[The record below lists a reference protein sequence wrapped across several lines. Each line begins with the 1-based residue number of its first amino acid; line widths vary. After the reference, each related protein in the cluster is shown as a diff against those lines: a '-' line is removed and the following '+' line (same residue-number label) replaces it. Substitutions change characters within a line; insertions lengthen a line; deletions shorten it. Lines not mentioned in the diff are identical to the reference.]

1 MSGLLLV
8 VLVVLTYII
17 LFQIARSSEIIAQIQ
32 GEEAYDK
39 KRNKYLSYS
48 MIALMAVLF
57 IGAYYCHKY
66 LMPMMLPKAASNHG
80 VEYDWL
86 YNVTTILTLVVF
98 FATHVM
104 LFVFAYIYRR
114 KEGKKPFHFA
124 HNNRLEIVW
133 TTVPALTLA
142 ILIALGLKTWF
153 TMTSD
158 APKGSMRIEI
168 VGKQF
173 NWITRYPGKDGV
185 LGKRYFTNINEKDN
199 ILGLD
204 WKDSKT
210 HDDIVIPNGELHLVK
225 DKPVELIIGSRDVV
239 HDVGLPHFRMKMDAV
254 PGITSRMWFTPT
266 ITTEEMKEITGNPD
280 FVYEI
285 ACDQMCGKGHYS
297 MRGVVVVE
305 TQAEHDA
312 WLRKQQSYYSQR
324 SVATTTD
331 DQNNNE
337 NSSNSTT
344 LSMNLKK

>member
-8 VLVVLTYII
+8 ILVILTYVI
-17 LFQIARSSEIIAQIQ
+17 LFQIAKSSEIIAQIQ

-39 KRNKYLSYS
+39 KRNNYLSYT
-48 MIALMAVLF
+48 MLGLLAIIF

-80 VEYDWL
+80 EQYDWL
-86 YNVTTILTLVVF
+86 YDVTTILTLVVF
-98 FATHVM
+98 FGTHIL
-104 LFVFAYIYRR
+104 LFIFAYIYRR
-114 KEGKKPFHFA
+114 KEGKVPFHFA
-124 HNNRLEIVW
+124 HNNKLEVVW
-133 TTVPALTLA
+133 TTIPALTLA
-142 ILIALGLKTWF
+142 VLIGLGLKTWF

-168 VGKQF
+168 IGKQF

-204 WKDSKT
+204 WDEQKT

-225 DKPVELIIGSRDVV
+225 GKPVELIIGSRDVV

-266 ITTEEMKEITGNPD
+266 ITTEEMKQITGNPD

-285 ACDQMCGKGHYS
+285 SCDQMCGKGHYS
-297 MRGVVVVE
+297 MRGVVIVE
-305 TQAEHDA
+305 TQAEYDS

-324 SVATTTD
+324 SVAV
-331 DQNNNE
+331 NNDNE
-337 NSSNSTT
+337 SIIKSSFSDNK
-344 LSMNLKK
+344 LSLNTKK